1 MDCDNLGI
9 GLWKRGKV
17 VHLFVL
23 QFIEVCFRSRMKTN
37 KALTAIRTA
46 SLHSNHG
53 ECYFSLMISNSIAC
67 SFWLIRSYLAYISQ
81 VEQCFSLIPNQPAVL
96 SAMAQT
102 SFGMLYHTRRVMFRW
117 LRSRRRKTQVLSL
130 QLLPLNCSFQLAFD
144 GASSKVTKKTKVA
157 QRAPPNISLNPRQLL
172 PSVYVH

>member
-1 MDCDNLGI
+1 MEQKLEKKASGGGLLDCDNLGI

-23 QFIEVCFRSRMKTN
+23 QFIEVGFRSRMKTN

-46 SLHSNHG
+46 SLHSHHG

-96 SAMAQT
+96 SAMA
-102 SFGMLYHTRRVMFRW
+102 Y
-117 LRSRRRKTQVLSL
+117 KPI
-130 QLLPLNCSFQLAFD
+130 QLKRTGC
-144 GASSKVTKKTKVA
+144 
-157 QRAPPNISLNPRQLL
+157 
-172 PSVYVH
+172 